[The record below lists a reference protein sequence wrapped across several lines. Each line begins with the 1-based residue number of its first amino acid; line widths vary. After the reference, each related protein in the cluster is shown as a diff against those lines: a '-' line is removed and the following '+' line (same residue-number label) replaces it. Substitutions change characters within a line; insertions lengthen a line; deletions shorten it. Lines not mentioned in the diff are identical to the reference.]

1 MILVFYFP
9 EKNLIVPH
17 KMHVNLS
24 ELFSILN
31 YLPQKY
37 NLIFTYFKTNFSD
50 PLAISLLFHFSN
62 QELNLNNV
70 HINVALN
77 DRKYFFPMF

>member
-1 MILVFYFP
+1 MIWFFIFLKKSYCTTQ
-9 EKNLIVPH
+9 NAY
-17 KMHVNLS
+17 LS

-70 HINVALN
+70 HISLALN
-77 DRKYFFPMF
+77 NRKYLFPMF